1 MLERH
6 GTAVSYPTATKND
19 QSVEASQIYAAAHQA
34 TDLDSS
40 RHSICNTLAAWGL
53 TAMLNIATEQFSKG
67 SKNED
72 CWKIY
77 PSSDPGAVRNQTHL
91 FWFRDRRYSREIC
104 YFLIVTTTFIHWS
117 CVLRL
122 FSRPR
127 WRDKYLSQTLMTTFF
142 TLIPFAAVIQDPAT
156 VFLRVLP
163 TVMDVCASA
172 CLALD
177 YWGKHSTTSQSG

>member
-1 MLERH
+1 MLEH
-6 GTAVSYPTATKND
+6 HDTATSYPAATKND
-19 QSVEASQIYAAAHQA
+19 QSVEASQIYAAAQQA

-40 RHSICNTLAAWGL
+40 RHSICHTMAAWGL
-53 TAMLNIATEQFSKG
+53 TATLNIISEQFSKG
-67 SKNED
+67 SENEG

-77 PSSDPGAVRNQTHL
+77 PMCNPVAVRNQTHL
-91 FWFRDRRYSREIC
+91 FWFQDRRYSCEMFL
-104 YFLIVTTTFIHWS
+104 FLIAATTFIHWS

-127 WRDKYLSQTLMTTFF
+127 WRDKYLSQTLTTTFI
-142 TLIPFAAVIQDPAT
+142 TLIPLASVIQDPAT

-163 TVMDVCASA
+163 TIIDVCASA

-177 YWGKHSTTSQSG
+177 YWGT